1 MKDNRRSGKAQSVLG
16 LVDAEKLGFT
26 LPHEHILGDFSFR
39 VGFALPDDP
48 REKELPYQKVSLENI
63 GWIRSHRFSN
73 ADNLKL
79 DDEKTAIFEIG
90 RFKEAGGNTIVEVT
104 PNHVGRNPSGL
115 ARISQAT
122 GVNIIMGT
130 SYYIAPSH
138 RPEMKMDSKTED
150 DIAREFIQDINE
162 GVGDTGI
169 HAGFIGEV
177 SCSHPLDKNERKAL
191 VGAALAQQET
201 GASISTHPGA
211 IQDSPFEILEV
222 LKESGADLSRVIM
235 CHTTAAFPISGRD
248 ARRKLAETGCV
259 LEYDLF
265 STDGHLPKFSVYDV
279 ASDSMRIN
287 QIMELIEDGFLNQ
300 IVISHDVFYKVSLSR
315 YGGFGY
321 DYIPKIIIPMM
332 RSKGLTEE
340 QIRTITVENPK
351 RLLTFV

>member
-1 MKDNRRSGKAQSVLG
+1 MKDNGRSGKAQSVLG
-16 LVDAEKLGFT
+16 LIDAEKLGFT
-26 LPHEHILGDFSFR
+26 LPHEHILADFSFR
-39 VGFALPDDP
+39 VDFALPDDP

-79 DDEKTAIFEIG
+79 NDEETAIFEIG
-90 RFKEAGGNTIVEVT
+90 RFKDAGGNTIVEVT

-130 SYYIAPSH
+130 SYYIATSH

-150 DIAREFIQDINE
+150 DLAREFIQDINE

-222 LKESGADLSRVIM
+222 LKKSGADLSRVIM

-248 ARRKLAETGCV
+248 ARRKL
-259 LEYDLF
+259 
-265 STDGHLPKFSVYDV
+265 
-279 ASDSMRIN
+279 
-287 QIMELIEDGFLNQ
+287 
-300 IVISHDVFYKVSLSR
+300 
-315 YGGFGY
+315 GY
-321 DYIPKIIIPMM
+321 DDRLFGTM
-332 RSKGLTEE
+332 RLALGQGIEPVHMARGAAAALMCVRGGAPETREDVVATLREVWGEQTDAFADHLITLTWEAMPS
-340 QIRTITVENPK
+340 RPGDGTAKP
-351 RLLTFV
+351 